1 MFTFLYKEDN
11 RLGISKVILVVKLTG
26 SELEAFYIFY
36 PPFSES
42 FFFSISQ
49 PQTRAYIEGQVPKL
63 EETYS
68 LTLEFPVSILFL
80 LPYFQNFYFLRKR
93 LYR

>member
-11 RLGISKVILVVKLTG
+11 RLGISKVILIVKLTG

-42 FFFSISQ
+42 FFFLYPSLRPEPISKD
-49 PQTRAYIEGQVPKL
+49 RFLNWKKL
-63 EETYS
+63 TAS
-68 LTLEFPVSILFL
+68 H
-80 LPYFQNFYFLRKR
+80 
-93 LYR
+93 